1 MLALKAI
8 MAGRNEVK
16 VMIFDEID
24 AGIGGRMAQV
34 VGEKMASLGAGM
46 QVIAVSHLPQIAALA
61 DAHYLVEKTVA
72 NNRTGTSVRR
82 LNERE
87 RVNELARMVGGAGGM
102 DSGLAHAA
110 NMLAEARKWKLSA
123 VTCGQACP

>member
-1 MLALKAI
+1 
-8 MAGRNEVK
+8 
-16 VMIFDEID
+16 
-24 AGIGGRMAQV
+24 MAQV

-61 DAHYLVEKTVA
+61 DAHYLVEKTAA
-72 NNRTGTSVRR
+72 NNRTGTSVRC
-82 LNERE
+82 LNEQE